1 MGKRETLVEKRRCAD
16 NAAMDFSRIAAQLF
30 SDDAADRL
38 AALVAL
44 DAQHDQSPLPP
55 EICRGLFLCLGH
67 SRKTIQRG
75 ASTQLARFA
84 RLQPEIVTTLTQR
97 LTDGDL
103 RVRWTAA
110 FTLSQLDLPAPA
122 PLPVLIENL
131 GHAESDLRWA
141 AASAVLRLA
150 ARHPSVIEQMR
161 RLAGTGNAVQRRMA
175 LYCLRDLEQ
184 TGVDAQGVYLASLD
198 DADSGVRLA
207 GLSCLGKLRLAL
219 PQAREMLLR
228 LLDTDP
234 DPGVRRAV
242 AVTLGQLG
250 DATPLVIE
258 ALTGAARSDDVG
270 LSKAAV
276 GALARLQTLTPQ
288 R

>member
-1 MGKRETLVEKRRCAD
+1 
-16 NAAMDFSRIAAQLF
+16 MDSSRIAAQLF
-30 SDDAADRL
+30 SDDLAARL

-44 DAQHDQSPLPP
+44 DAQPDQSTLPP
-55 EICRGLFLCLGH
+55 EICRGLLLCLGH

-75 ASTQLARFA
+75 AATQLARFA
-84 RLQPEIVTTLTQR
+84 RLQPEIVAALTQR
-97 LTDGDL
+97 LTDGDP

-110 FTLSQLDLPAPA
+110 FTLSQIDLPAPD

-150 ARHPSVIEQMR
+150 AHHPAVIKEMQ

-184 TGVDAQGVYLASLD
+184 TDMDTQVVYLVSLD

-207 GLSCLGKLRLAL
+207 GLSCLGKLKLAL

-228 LLDTDP
+228 LLGTDS

-242 AVTLGQLG
+242 AVTLGQVG
-250 DATPLVIE
+250 DATPPVIE
-258 ALTGAARSDDVG
+258 ALTGAALSEDVG
-270 LSKAAV
+270 LSRAAV
-276 GALARLQTLTPQ
+276 GALAKLR
-288 R
+288 RE